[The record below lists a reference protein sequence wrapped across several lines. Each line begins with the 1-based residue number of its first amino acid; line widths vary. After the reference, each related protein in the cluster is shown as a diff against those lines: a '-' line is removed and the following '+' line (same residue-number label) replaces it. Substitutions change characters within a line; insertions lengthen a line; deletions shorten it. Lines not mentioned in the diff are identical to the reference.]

1 MYVCTC
7 VYMYAVC
14 TCVYMY
20 AHVYICI
27 YAYTICAHLTESIAP
42 WRKRC
47 RLHAPATIA
56 NNKSSHT
63 RAVCVM
69 PYKYYSITVRN
80 QIDVYVNLLE
90 HKCYSTTV
98 YKSNRCV
105 YMYKYTE
112 EVRCVAL
119 ATMTNNQSSPTRA
132 CVMPYTLLNYIT
144 KSNRCAHTSIGTH
157 ILLNYST
164 QIQ

>member
-1 MYVCTC
+1 MY
-7 VYMYAVC
+7 VC

-27 YAYTICAHLTESIAP
+27 YTYILGAHLTESIAP

-56 NNKSSHT
+56 NNRSSHT

-69 PYKYYSITVRN
+69 PYKYYSTTVRN
-80 QIDVYVNLLE
+80 QIYVYVNLLE
-90 HKCYSTTV
+90 HKCHSTTV

-112 EVRCVAL
+112 EVRCSAL
-119 ATMTNNQSSPTRA
+119 ATLANNNIFPHPRLRDASQIW
-132 CVMPYTLLNYIT
+132 LNHIT

-157 ILLNYST
+157 ILPNYSI